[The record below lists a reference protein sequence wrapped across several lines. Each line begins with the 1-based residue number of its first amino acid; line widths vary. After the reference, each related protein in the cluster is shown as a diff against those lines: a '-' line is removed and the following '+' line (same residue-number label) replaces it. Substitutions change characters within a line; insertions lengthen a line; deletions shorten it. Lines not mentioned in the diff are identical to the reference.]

1 MSAFIKFSK
10 TKKKK
15 RNKRKEESNKKRQ
28 IQKKIREGKSL
39 CTIIQHSLFPCYNRQ
54 ITDIWFHLPK
64 FKVDAL

>member
-15 RNKRKEESNKKRQ
+15 EIKERKKVTKKDKSK
-28 IQKKIREGKSL
+28 KKIREGKSL